1 MLFNAIVSPFPN
13 SIITGLGI
21 ETLGLVADR
30 VHKML
35 RTPSA
40 TKPQMGSLII
50 TQLQTQMML
59 QEKILHPQL
68 TFTAILSSEAGLAL
82 TPAEH
87 ALPVAKPRA
96 AARAALS
103 ELPLCRHADADGLR
117 LAVVVVEGDEPVPVG
132 QVQRQVLLHSLL
144 QWSDTVQT

>member
-1 MLFNAIVSPFPN
+1 
-13 SIITGLGI
+13 
-21 ETLGLVADR
+21 
-30 VHKML
+30 ML

-59 QEKILHPQL
+59 QEMILHPQL

-87 ALPVAKPRA
+87 ALPVARPRA

-117 LAVVVVEGDEPVPVG
+117 LAVVVVEGDEPMAVG

-144 QWSDTVQT
+144 QLSNSVQKPSGLWMREGAFSGIALGGRMTEYKKDSPLQS